1 MKVIKLIASLLLIV
15 AIIAL
20 FWGIPR
26 LAKVKAIDCANQY
39 GPCSEMLLEKVSPLA
54 GQTYLQVK
62 KSLSDIIAK
71 EKLVSDY
78 LLQYKIGGK
87 VNLNVIEKVA
97 RGALKIEGQENY
109 FLVDSN
115 GEVIA
120 QKETTTLPVI
130 EIGFVEVKLND
141 TISSQ
146 YLKAVQLLTDLN
158 ILYGVG
164 RGIIKNEALYI
175 NLPGSVEGIFPLN
188 KEKEVILGALK
199 LILDRLNTEAKDIRI
214 NEVDNIKTID
224 LRYDNPVLR

>member
-1 MKVIKLIASLLLIV
+1 VKVIKLIASLLLIV